1 MSSGYFISHCP
12 TFNFNQR
19 VEFSPRNGCSSMGR
33 ESTMTL
39 KTWWITL
46 FHPSSGDLFELEEL
60 FKQIKFILFE
70 MKIHNKS
77 PLRCLSIITIR
88 LFWFM
93 FKQRKENTWKSDRSA
108 FMWAWRNEKWEKMR
122 VKSRVKTRVTH
133 FSRENLTLH
142 KHHHG
147 LSPNTDSFSVLVS
160 SSCSHNYSN
169 YTIPLSLSPLHDR
182 CIFQTF
188 CSSAPIVS
196 SSRFSSLLLPPH
208 TSGGKFF

>member
-1 MSSGYFISHCP
+1 
-12 TFNFNQR
+12 
-19 VEFSPRNGCSSMGR
+19 
-33 ESTMTL
+33 
-39 KTWWITL
+39 
-46 FHPSSGDLFELEEL
+46 
-60 FKQIKFILFE
+60 

-108 FMWAWRNEKWEKMR
+108 SMWAWRNEKWEKMR

-188 CSSAPIVS
+188 CASAPILCRRLASPACCFLHTRVEGKIVKILSTSSVS
-196 SSRFSSLLLPPH
+196 WWTWRNRDHIQIFSPFKLACLARLI
-208 TSGGKFF
+208 